1 MLVEAAWAAA
11 KARGPL
17 RSFFLRIR
25 ARRGMQI
32 AVVATARKLATIVW
46 HVLTDQED
54 FTWARP
60 SLVAM
65 KERRLQLQAG
75 AARMRPAGPKGTR
88 RCLQCE
94 SAARS
99 RTQGRG
105 ERRAHLQ
112 SLCGALAAAEAES
125 QDGSAAVEMTA
136 SSGLSI
142 SSVEPSR
149 LFIHC
154 PAQTKLQS
162 DRLRVRRE
170 TIGKVSILNILDRT
184 TQSIFN
190 IAHERAHMRSLCHW
204 KRGSA
209 SL

>member
-1 MLVEAAWAAA
+1 MGCGQGTRAAA
-11 KARGPL
+11 LVLSAYPRPSRHADCGRRHCAQARDD
-17 RSFFLRIR
+17 RM
-25 ARRGMQI
+25 A
-32 AVVATARKLATIVW
+32 
-46 HVLTDQED
+46 VLTDQED

-170 TIGKVSILNILDRT
+170 TIGKVSILNILDRV
-184 TQSIFN
+184 TQSISN
-190 IAHERAHMRSLCHW
+190 IAQERVHMRSLGYW

-209 SL
+209 SRADRP